1 MVFNSKQHLERQ
13 LRYNPQKPWALSII
27 DPNRDD
33 NDITSGTSNIELIQR
48 CFSDAYHS
56 VQIHL
61 YACRSGEAK
70 YEPSILSLLF
80 AGDYSV
86 FEKQRNQLKRLYD
99 QK

>member
-1 MVFNSKQHLERQ
+1 VKQHLERQ

-56 VQIHL
+56 VQAHL
-61 YACRSGEAK
+61 YACRVGEAK
-70 YEPSILSLLF
+70 SAETSILSLLY
-80 AGDYSV
+80 AGDYSS
-86 FEKQRNQLKRLYD
+86 FEKQRGHLKRLYD